1 MNTSL
6 IRKIAESQ
14 KEVIDEKKL
23 EKARKLCKEVEAL
36 CKKYNM
42 SFFFV
47 TEGASI
53 TRNDGNDAVRNAREA
68 QVKWEKENSFT
79 ENHVDA
85 THVAGF
91 APAVNYFVNKVS
103 IVFDNYYAYSARDVV
118 EVTKEDGSVV
128 KEAKFRH
135 KGFYKY
141 D

>member
-53 TRNDGNDAVRNAREA
+53 TRNNGNDAVRNAREA
-68 QVKWEKENSFT
+68 QVKWEKENRST
-79 ENHVDA
+79 PMKIGIN
-85 THVAGF
+85 
-91 APAVNYFVNKVS
+91 
-103 IVFDNYYAYSARDVV
+103 DNYTILYFNYI
-118 EVTKEDGSVV
+118 
-128 KEAKFRH
+128 
-135 KGFYKY
+135 
-141 D
+141 

>member
-135 KGFYKY
+135 KGVYKY